1 MQRRPKP
8 DLRVLIEDDTR
19 YFDPRTLNE
28 LGVLRTRVVWL
39 TDHSHSVRVF
49 GAATARELRFVRR
62 EIELQ
67 QHNTHALTHAEH
79 ALSPHDRDRDREHCL
94 PSATRDATPI
104 TLEPELL
111 HEYRDGLIEHE
122 NLMLATID
130 TLRDEPER
138 YRTALTA
145 STSTAL
151 VPGGD
156 LATAHT

>member
-62 EIELQ
+62 EIELH

-79 ALSPHDRDRDREHCL
+79 ALSPHDRDREHCL

-111 HEYRDGLIEHE
+111 HEYRDGFIEHE
-122 NLMLATID
+122 NLMLEAID

-138 YRTALTA
+138 YRAALATPA
-145 STSTAL
+145 STT
-151 VPGGD
+151 
-156 LATAHT
+156 LAPNSAPPNPHP